1 MAPHELNQEGRLT
14 RVLEIFGKL
23 VSSPSK
29 ASTDEQG
36 FYVLNTVIE
45 NLGYDMIEPYMSRVW
60 ALLFTR
66 LQNREIAVK
75 FVKHLV
81 KSMSLFLVKH
91 ELQHLVDS
99 VNAIQDNILPQILEK
114 FWLYEKDK
122 KKREAEAEAAASEKP
137 PEAAQSNSFSSSQP
151 LYQWQV
157 HLQEKKKRD
166 DNAAMD
172 QSASDLKKKKTRL
185 ICEYPILLDDPA
197 AAGRL
202 WGKMVDSII
211 SLLTLPEEDRV
222 KEEPEEVPDIETI
235 GYNDTFIHLHNA
247 GKKEEED
254 PQKEINDPKH
264 FFVASLANL
273 SAHSPGWYHHDIS
286 GNLEPANQA
295 AFLQL
300 CNSY

>member
-45 NLGYDMIEPYMSRVW
+45 NLGYDVIEPYMSRVW

-91 ELQHLVDS
+91 GLQHLVDS

-114 FWLYEKDK
+114 FW
-122 KKREAEAEAAASEKP
+122 
-137 PEAAQSNSFSSSQP
+137 
-151 LYQWQV
+151 
-157 HLQEKKKRD
+157 
-166 DNAAMD
+166 
-172 QSASDLKKKKTRL
+172 
-185 ICEYPILLDDPA
+185 
-197 AAGRL
+197 
-202 WGKMVDSII
+202 MVDSII